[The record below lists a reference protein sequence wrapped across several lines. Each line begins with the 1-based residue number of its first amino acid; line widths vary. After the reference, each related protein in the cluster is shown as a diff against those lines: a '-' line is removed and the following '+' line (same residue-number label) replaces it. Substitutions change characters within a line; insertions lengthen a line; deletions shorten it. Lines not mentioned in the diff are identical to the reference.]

1 MNLKEIRKNY
11 TRETLSENSLR
22 DPFPL
27 FEKWMEEAIE
37 GEVNEPT
44 AMMLSTVSREQKPSS
59 RIVLLKLLTKEGF
72 HFFTNYH
79 SRKGRE
85 IAANSRVALLFFWP
99 ELEREV
105 RIEGIASFSPEE
117 LSDQYFSER
126 PYESQISAIV
136 SRQSER
142 VESRQEL
149 ERLWREKS
157 QTSNGEK
164 LVRPV
169 EWGGYFVRPDSIE
182 FWQGRPNRLHDRIL
196 FEINEGGW
204 VVSRLAP

>member
-1 MNLKEIRKNY
+1 MNLKEIRINY
-11 TRETLSENSLR
+11 SRETLSEDSLH

-27 FEKWMEEAIE
+27 FEKWLEEAIL
-37 GEVNEPT
+37 GQANEPT
-44 AMMLSTVSREQKPSS
+44 AMILSTVSAEQQPSS
-59 RIVLLKLLTKEGF
+59 RVVLLKLLTNEGF

-85 IAANSRVALLFFWP
+85 IASNSKVALLFFWP

-105 RIEGIASFSPEE
+105 RIEGIATFSSKE
-117 LSDQYFSER
+117 LSDQYFGER
-126 PYESQISAIV
+126 PYDSQISAIV

-157 QTSNGEK
+157 EASKGEK

-196 FEINEGGW
+196 FVKDENEW